1 MVEETSNSKVESMF
15 KTASWPAAKRNT
27 QAAVRVILLLC
38 ALANKRLM
46 ALLLTVNLRTK
57 NKSAQR
63 GLCRKM

>member
-15 KTASWPAAKRNT
+15 KTASWSAAKRNT

-38 ALANKRLM
+38 ALANKRLI

-57 NKSAQR
+57 NKSAQH